1 MCGSYSYVGDWVD
14 DEMHGQGK
22 FTFASGATYHG
33 CFDHNKFHGQGT
45 YTFPD
50 GKQYQVLTA
59 VPATHYRSTDR
70 QKPEHKPRDLH
81 DTCSSVASTAS
92 RACSVAMCD

>member
-1 MCGSYSYVGDWVD
+1 MIAGKLSCGSYSYVGDWVD

-33 CFDHNKFHGQGT
+33 CFEHNKFHGQGT

-59 VPATHYRSTDR
+59 VPALHYRTVQPAKVSA
-70 QKPEHKPRDLH
+70 H
-81 DTCSSVASTAS
+81 AS
-92 RACSVAMCD
+92 